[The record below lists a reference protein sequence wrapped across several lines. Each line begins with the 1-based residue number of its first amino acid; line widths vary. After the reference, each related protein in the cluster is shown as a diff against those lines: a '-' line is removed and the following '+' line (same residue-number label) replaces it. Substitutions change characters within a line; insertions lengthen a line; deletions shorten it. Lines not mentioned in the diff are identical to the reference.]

1 MRIVWGFIAALA
13 VLAILAVGG
22 PAMASG
28 DKADGRKLAVF
39 LDGLQVE
46 SRWPAGV
53 HVNWET
59 GEPDG
64 KAEHFEGKHTHC
76 SAFVASAAK
85 QLGVYILRP
94 PEHGQTLLANAQ
106 YDWLRDQGAAHGWTP
121 LPDGYEAQRAA
132 NRGFLVV
139 AAYKNH
145 SSDKPGHIAIV
156 RPSGKTRA
164 EILDEGPQIIQ
175 AGGHNYASTP
185 LRRGFADHP
194 AAWNNN
200 EVVYYEHDLP

>member
-1 MRIVWGFIAALA
+1 MRFILGIAAMLA
-13 VLAILAVGG
+13 VLFATSA
-22 PAMASG
+22 ATASG
-28 DKADGRKLAVF
+28 DKSDGRRLGAF
-39 LDGLQVE
+39 LDSLQVE

-53 HVNWET
+53 HVDWES
-59 GEPDG
+59 GLPDG
-64 KAEHFEGKHTHC
+64 KVEHFEGKHTHC

-106 YDWLRDQGAAHGWTP
+106 YDWLRDEGASKGWSP

-132 NRGFLVV
+132 NRGYLVV

-145 SSDKPGHIAIV
+145 SSEKPGHIVIV

-164 EILDEGPQIIQ
+164 EILADGPDIIQ
-175 AGGHNYASTP
+175 AGGHNYNRTT
-185 LRRGFADHP
+185 LRHGFADHP
-194 AAWNNN
+194 AAWGNN
-200 EVVYYEHDLP
+200 EVVYYSHVLP

>member
-1 MRIVWGFIAALA
+1 MKLLAALGSA
-13 VLAILAVGG
+13 LFLGALASLA
-22 PAMASG
+22 AASG
-28 DKADGRKLAVF
+28 DKADGHKLAQF

-53 HVNWET
+53 HVDWET
-59 GEPDG
+59 GLPDG
-64 KAEHFEGKHTHC
+64 KVEHFEGKHTHC

-106 YDWLRDQGAAHGWTP
+106 FDWLQDQGGAYGWRP

-139 AAYKNH
+139 VTYKNH

-156 RPSGKTRA
+156 RPSGKSRDTIEA
-164 EILDEGPQIIQ
+164 EGPEIIQ
-175 AGGHNYASTP
+175 AGEHNYNSTSMKH
-185 LRRGFADHP
+185 GFADHP
-194 AAWNNN
+194 AAWNDN
-200 EVVYYEHDLP
+200 EARYYEHDLP

>member
-1 MRIVWGFIAALA
+1 MKPFVAFVISIGMLMLA
-13 VLAILAVGG
+13 G
-22 PAMASG
+22 PSLASG
-28 DKADGRKLAVF
+28 DKADGRRLGQF
-39 LDGLQVE
+39 LDTLQVE

-53 HVNWET
+53 HVDWET
-59 GEPDG
+59 GLPDG
-64 KAEHFEGKHTHC
+64 KVEHFEGKHTHC

-106 YDWLRDQGAAHGWTP
+106 YDWLQDQGAAQGWQP
-121 LPDGYEAQRAA
+121 VPDGYEAQRAA

-139 AAYKNH
+139 ATYKNH
-145 SSDKPGHIAIV
+145 SSDKPGHIVIV
-156 RPSGKTRA
+156 RPSGKSRD
-164 EILDEGPQIIQ
+164 EILADGPDIIQ
-175 AGGHNYASTP
+175 AGGHNYNRTT

-200 EVVYYEHDLP
+200 EVRYYEHDLP